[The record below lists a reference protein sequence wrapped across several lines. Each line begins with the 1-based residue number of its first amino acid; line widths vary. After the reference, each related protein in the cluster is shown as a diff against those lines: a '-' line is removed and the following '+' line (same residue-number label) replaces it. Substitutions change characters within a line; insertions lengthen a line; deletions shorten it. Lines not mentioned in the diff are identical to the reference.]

1 MSLRDEVDRLF
12 DNFFPTV
19 ARRGLFDMDPFRR
32 LGGVFRASGDL
43 APEVDVRET
52 GDKFE
57 IAAELPGMD
66 EAEIEVKVSGGVLS
80 IAGEK
85 RLESK
90 EDKADYHLSE
100 RSYGRFMRAFRL
112 PETADEEHIA
122 AEFAK
127 GVLTVT
133 VPKRQEA
140 AKREK
145 KIDVKMH

>member
-1 MSLRDEVDRLF
+1 MF
-12 DNFFPTV
+12 D
-19 ARRGLFDMDPFRR
+19 LDPLRR

-66 EAEIEVKVSGGVLS
+66 EAAVEVKVRDGVLS

-85 RLESK
+85 RMETK

-100 RSYGRFMRAFRL
+100 RTYGRFMRAFRL
-112 PETADEEHIA
+112 PETADEDKIV

-140 AKREK
+140 IRHEK